1 MSFGCI
7 LYADDILLL
16 SPTAAGSQQMLDKCS
31 EIAEV
36 ISLEF
41 NVEKCHCIA
50 IGKKTRNSQ
59 ITPMS
64 LCGNPVEWCETI
76 KYLGVYLQVGSSV
89 RFDVSYAKRA
99 FYAACMQCN
108 FST

>member
-1 MSFGCI
+1 
-7 LYADDILLL
+7 
-16 SPTAAGSQQMLDKCS
+16 MLDKCS

-41 NVEKCHCIA
+41 NVEKSYCIV
-50 IGKKTRNSQ
+50 IGTKRTSQ

-76 KYLGVYLQVGSSV
+76 KYLGVYLQGD
-89 RFDVSYAKRA
+89 RQVSELN
-99 FYAACMQCN
+99 ACWN
-108 FST
+108 NVIPT